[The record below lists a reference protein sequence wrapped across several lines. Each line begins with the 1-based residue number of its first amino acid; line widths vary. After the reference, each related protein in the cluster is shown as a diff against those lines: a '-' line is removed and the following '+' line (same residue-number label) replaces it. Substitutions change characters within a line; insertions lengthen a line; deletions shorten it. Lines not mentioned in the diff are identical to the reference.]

1 MNKIR
6 YILQIIFPICVQ
18 KEDNTGYALGW
29 GLVCMFPSGSWS
41 DPPLPHHFT
50 DEWPHGSYVH
60 LLYTVYDLHNNV
72 VVKKTKKQNQTNKQK
87 KKTTACI
94 HCKET
99 NLSQTCEN
107 FASQQWKFFSPSPNV
122 VPGSKSNSSMFFT
135 TAWTHPSSHWA
146 SSGVQPVQVITPSRG
161 WISET
166 EQHIHLLPI

>member
-72 VVKKTKKQNQTNKQK
+72 VVKKKQK
-87 KKTTACI
+87 LPASTARR
-94 HCKET
+94 
-99 NLSQTCEN
+99 QTYHRHVRTLFHSSEI
-107 FASQQWKFFSPSPNV
+107 FFPPSPNV
-122 VPGSKSNSSMFFT
+122 IPGSKSNSSMFFT

>member
-29 GLVCMFPSGSWS
+29 GLVCMFPSGPWS

-50 DEWPHGSYVH
+50 NEWPHGSYVD
-60 LLYTVYDLHNNV
+60 LLYTVY
-72 VVKKTKKQNQTNKQK
+72 VKEK
-87 KKTTACI
+87 KKKKHCLHPLQGDKPTTDMWELCFTAVKI
-94 HCKET
+94 
-99 NLSQTCEN
+99 
-107 FASQQWKFFSPSPNV
+107 FSPSPNV
-122 VPGSKSNSSMFFT
+122 APGSKSNSSMFFT
-135 TAWTHPSSHWA
+135 TAWTHPSSPWA
-146 SSGVQPVQVITPSRG
+146 SSGVQSVQVITPSRG